1 MAAVFVAAEA
11 WREHCSAERVAED
24 LRERFEA
31 QDREVHRR
39 LRETSYDVQQ
49 GLVASYATRRAEAKR
64 AAGL

>member
-31 QDREVHRR
+31 QDREIHRR
-39 LRETSYDVQQ
+39 LRETSYDVHE
-49 GLVASYATRRAEAKR
+49 GLY
-64 AAGL
+64 G